1 MLLLLNVSN
10 RKHLQ
15 IYVHKNSYPSDIF
28 TEHEYALG
36 DVPEHVLR
44 AMFQNYYMR
53 EMYHDA
59 NPFQYVRAF
68 DQILYYPHF
77 RHVNQDLF
85 VPALR
90 EMLDSHRVARHTT
103 WTKEEGPDLGFVT
116 PNLDTNALESENRID
131 LVFTAAMWQYRPP
144 DVHIGVYNS
153 HPQGEPVTFDI

>member
-1 MLLLLNVSN
+1 MAIHAFNNSEEHKLGIKVSLREAKQIILLGKDQGPTTATVTDSLFFKYVIQDTSDLENMLLLLNVSN

-59 NPFQYVRAF
+59 NPFQYVKAF
-68 DQILYYPHF
+68 DQI
-77 RHVNQDLF
+77 
-85 VPALR
+85 
-90 EMLDSHRVARHTT
+90 
-103 WTKEEGPDLGFVT
+103 
-116 PNLDTNALESENRID
+116 
-131 LVFTAAMWQYRPP
+131 
-144 DVHIGVYNS
+144 
-153 HPQGEPVTFDI
+153 